1 MTTIKE
7 LEKVDRKIMEQE
19 YVDSYRRPNFLVSIM
34 FLLFGICATAC
45 FCAVV
50 WAVSYGIISLVK
62 LVF

>member
-19 YVDSYRRPNFLVSIM
+19 HFNSYRRPTILVSIV

-62 LVF
+62 LIF